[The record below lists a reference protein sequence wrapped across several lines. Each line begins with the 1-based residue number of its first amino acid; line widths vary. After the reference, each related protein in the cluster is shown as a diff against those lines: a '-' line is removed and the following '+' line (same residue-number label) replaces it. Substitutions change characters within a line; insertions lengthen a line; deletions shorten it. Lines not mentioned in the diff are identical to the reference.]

1 MSLAIITHSHTENHI
16 RAKYFSKLIKITLRS
31 MPQQS
36 QRDQVPRNEQGFTT
50 AMASI
55 FLQVSQIVRKNI
67 AVRLCLVSSNLNL
80 LKMYIF

>member
-1 MSLAIITHSHTENHI
+1 
-16 RAKYFSKLIKITLRS
+16 

-36 QRDQVPRNEQGFTT
+36 QRDQVPRNELGFTT

-55 FLQVSQIVRKNI
+55 FLQVSQIVGKNI